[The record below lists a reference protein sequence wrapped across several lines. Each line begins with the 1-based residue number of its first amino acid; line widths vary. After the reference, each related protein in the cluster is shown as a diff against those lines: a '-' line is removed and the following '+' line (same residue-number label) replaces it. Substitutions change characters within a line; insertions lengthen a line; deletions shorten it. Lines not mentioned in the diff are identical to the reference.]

1 MSQLPSAF
9 WSVSASELL
18 QGLQATP
25 QGLTSQEAQ
34 RRLASAR
41 ANLLKPAKRTDT
53 LTLLLAQFK
62 SPIII
67 ILLFA
72 AGLSFF
78 LHDQA
83 DAFIIMVIVLVSG
96 VLSFWQERR
105 AGDAVEKLLAL
116 VQIKATVL
124 RDGTS
129 QEIPVEEIVPGDMVV
144 LAAGDV
150 VPGDCLLQESTDL
163 FVDEA
168 PPPAPSR
175 PPTNRTIS
183 VE

>member
-1 MSQLPSAF
+1 MSQLPSTF
-9 WSVSASELL
+9 WSASSSDLL
-18 QGLQATP
+18 QHLQASP
-25 QGLTSQEAQ
+25 QGLTNQEAQ
-34 RRLASAR
+34 RRLARAR
-41 ANLLKPAKRTDT
+41 VHLLKPARRTDT

-78 LHDQA
+78 LHDPA
-83 DAFIIMVIVLVSG
+83 DAFIIMAIILISG
-96 VLSFWQERR
+96 VLSFWQERG
-105 AGDAVEKLLAL
+105 AADTVEKLLAL

-124 RDGTS
+124 RDSAS

-150 VPGDCLLQESTDL
+150 V
-163 FVDEA
+163 
-168 PPPAPSR
+168 
-175 PPTNRTIS
+175 
-183 VE
+183 